1 MLSRRLDAVP
11 QIGFTFVELI
21 IVLVVVGILSVVAA
35 VGSVSTADVT
45 LPSQAQKLASDIRHT
60 QTLATT
66 WGRSLRLSVSG
77 CPSSGTYCVSC
88 VTLTAGVPPCDT
100 SPVIDPATGSSFNVS
115 LQKGVALTGTP
126 TPQLDFN
133 SLGQPTQPA
142 APAGASYTLGGAVT
156 VTVAPLTGF
165 VTVCPPDTCP

>member
-1 MLSRRLDAVP
+1 MLSRRPDAVP
-11 QIGFTFVELI
+11 QIGFTLVELI
-21 IVLVVVGILSVVAA
+21 IVLVVVGILSVIAA
-35 VGSVSTADVT
+35 MRSVSTADVT

-77 CPSSGTYCVSC
+77 CPGNDTYCVSC
-88 VTLTAGVPPCDT
+88 VTFTAGVPPCNV
-100 SPVIDPATGSSFNVS
+100 SPVIDPATGSSFSVA
-115 LQKGVALTGTP
+115 LQKDVVLTGTP

-142 APAGASYTLGGAVT
+142 APAGASYTLGSAVT
-156 VTVAPLTGF
+156 VTVAALTGF
-165 VTVCPPDTCP
+165 VKVCPPDTCP